1 MVKNNNKIRKNKK
14 YFSIFL
20 VFLLIL
26 SSFIVGLYVGR
37 SNKSNES
44 ASDDNNQILNG
55 KNSDQSSQVDFS
67 LFWDVWNIVEQD
79 FVKDKDYQKMLY
91 GSINGMLK
99 SLDDPYTAFMDPEMS
114 DEFEEEIE
122 GTFDGIGA
130 EIGIKN
136 ELLTIIAPLQS
147 SPAEKAGIKAKD
159 IVLKIDDE
167 ETFDMTLIEAVSKIR
182 GEKGSKVKLL
192 ISRDEFDEPKEFEI
206 VRDQIEVDSVDY
218 EIINKDEKKYAHLE
232 ILYFGEDTAKEFEDA
247 VTDILTMSI
256 DGVILDVRN
265 NTGGYL
271 ESSIK
276 VSSEFLPRGD
286 VVVYESFANGDKNE
300 FKAKNGS
307 RLQNLPVVMLI
318 NEGSASASEILAGA
332 LRDNRGTKLIGKT
345 TFGKGSV
352 QELKKFKDGS
362 SMRIS
367 IAEWLTPSQK
377 NINGEGLQPDIDV
390 ELTDEDY
397 NNDKDPQ
404 LDKALEEITN
414 INEDI

>member
-1 MVKNNNKIRKNKK
+1 LQYPRQNSVD
-14 YFSIFL
+14 Y
-20 VFLLIL
+20 
-26 SSFIVGLYVGR
+26 
-37 SNKSNES
+37 
-44 ASDDNNQILNG
+44 QILN
-55 KNSDQSSQVDFS
+55 
-67 LFWDVWNIVEQD
+67 
-79 FVKDKDYQKMLY
+79 KD
-91 GSINGMLK
+91 G
-99 SLDDPYTAFMDPEMS
+99 
-114 DEFEEEIE
+114 
-122 GTFDGIGA
+122 
-130 EIGIKN
+130 
-136 ELLTIIAPLQS
+136 
-147 SPAEKAGIKAKD
+147 
-159 IVLKIDDE
+159 
-167 ETFDMTLIEAVSKIR
+167 
-182 GEKGSKVKLL
+182 
-192 ISRDEFDEPKEFEI
+192 
-206 VRDQIEVDSVDY
+206 
-218 EIINKDEKKYAHLE
+218 KKYAHLE
-232 ILYFGEDTAKEFEDA
+232 VRYFGEDTAKEFEDA

-307 RLQNLPVVMLI
+307 RLQNLPVIMLI

-332 LRDNRGTKLIGKT
+332 LRDNRGIKLIGKT

-377 NINGEGLQPDIDV
+377 NINGEGLQPDIEV

-414 INEDI
+414 TNEGI